1 MISGDWSSALEI
13 NASALKFGVV
23 NVSAPT
29 LRVIP
34 GCFIVGAMCGI
45 MGALFVIVNNWM
57 GFFRKYYIT
66 KNWMKPIETAIFS
79 FAITTVFFWSPY
91 VFPKCLTTENLNASD
106 IDLAVGFTCPKGKYN
121 PLASLFFNTEGD
133 AIKTIISG

>member
-1 MISGDWSSALEI
+1 MISGDWSATLEI

-29 LRVIP
+29 IRVIP
-34 GCFIVGAMCGI
+34 GCFIVGAMCGV

-66 KNWMKPIETAIFS
+66 KTWMRPIKLR
-79 FAITTVFFWSPY
+79 Y
-91 VFPKCLTTENLNASD
+91 FPS
-106 IDLAVGFTCPKGKYN
+106 
-121 PLASLFFNTEGD
+121 ASLQSS
-133 AIKTIISG
+133 SGLLTYSLSV